1 MSETYAN
8 ASPEQLVESNSRPKL
23 MLIDGNSI
31 TYRAFFAL
39 PALSNSQGQF
49 TNAVYGFTQMLLK
62 VLQTEH
68 PTHVAVAFDAG
79 KQTFRHSVYGEYKGT
94 RQKTPSELSEQFPLV
109 REVLEAFEI
118 PALEVPE
125 YEADDII
132 GTLAKNA
139 EANGYEVLVVSGDK
153 DLLQLVT
160 EQVHAILTRKG
171 VTDVER
177 YTPES
182 VFERYEL
189 TPRQIIDLKGLMGD
203 TSDNIP
209 GVPGVGEKTAI
220 KLLKEFGS
228 VEEVLSHIDDVA
240 GNKLKERLHENKDKA
255 VMSKQLATIFC
266 EVPVNVDFD
275 ALAYSG
281 HLTPKV
287 QTVFRKLGFKS
298 LVDKISR
305 EIDFSTN
312 TADSGAGAHHTEGT
326 GEGADGTAAG
336 TGTVGNGQES
346 RLDVGSGNQL
356 TTLSPTPE
364 IPYQYIATKQ
374 ELEQLWQKLRGE
386 VGLIPICDGAD
397 YHTANLAGFAIGT
410 KNACYYVSFD
420 GELETTDVKPLWTK
434 DFEKTVFDLK
444 SLVVLLDAH
453 GLTLT
458 PGGHWFDVLVSSY
471 LLNPSDGELTLQNLL
486 ERELHRNVPQ
496 CDWSAIGDVE
506 KKAQIASW
514 LPELRHHINAGL
526 REQEL
531 DDLFFKVEL
540 PLEFVLAKMEVL
552 GFHVNSAR
560 LQEIGSDLQKQLE
573 RLTGQIYQHAGMEFN
588 INSPKQLG
596 DVLFEKLGLPAMKK
610 TKTGYSTSA
619 DVLEKLAP
627 YHDIVADILHFRQ
640 LGKLQSTYVEGLL
653 KVVRPET
660 DRVHTRFH
668 QALTAT
674 GRLSSSEPNL
684 QNIPIRME
692 EGRKLRLAFEPTY
705 RDWVIL
711 SADYSQVE
719 LRILAHLSGDEALVQ
734 AFRSDEDI
742 HTSTAATVFGVPLE
756 DVTSL
761 MRRQAKAVN
770 FGIVYGISDYGL
782 SQNLNI
788 TRAEAARFIEDY
800 FTKFPGVA
808 NYMKEIV
815 EGARKTGY
823 VTTLLNRRRY
833 LPDIHSRNFNLR
845 SFAERTAMNTPI
857 QGTAADIIKL
867 AMVRIDEALR
877 ESDLQ
882 ARMLLQVHDELIFEC
897 PQTEVEELEALVH
910 EKMENALTLSVP
922 LKVDVHVGRTWYE
935 AK

>member
-1 MSETYAN
+1 MSQTHAN
-8 ASPEQLVESNSRPKL
+8 SEPHSEPNLRPKL

-39 PALSNSQGQF
+39 PPLSNSQGQF

-79 KQTFRHSVYGEYKGT
+79 KQTFRHRVYDEYKGT

-132 GTLAKNA
+132 GTLATNA
-139 EANGYEVLVVSGDK
+139 EAKGYEVLVVSGDK

-160 EQVHAILTRKG
+160 NQVNAILTRKG

-203 TSDNIP
+203 NSDNIP

-228 VEEVLSHIDDVA
+228 VEAVLSHIDDVS
-240 GNKLKERLHENKDKA
+240 GNKLKERLRENEDKA
-255 VMSKQLATIFC
+255 LMSKQLATIFC
-266 EVPVNVDFD
+266 EVPINVAVD
-275 ALAYSG
+275 ALTYSG
-281 HLTPKV
+281 QLTPKV
-287 QTVFRKLGFKS
+287 LTVFRKLGFKS

-312 TADSGAGAHHTEGT
+312 PSTVVDGKGGETKGVDEDTASATQETGVSSG
-326 GEGADGTAAG
+326 DGT
-336 TGTVGNGQES
+336 
-346 RLDVGSGNQL
+346 L
-356 TTLSPTPE
+356 TTKPAPQT
-364 IPYQYIATKQ
+364 PYQLIATKM
-374 ELEQLWQKLRGE
+374 ELEQLWRQLRGE
-386 VGLIPICDGAD
+386 VGVIPVCDGAD
-397 YHTANLAGFAIGT
+397 YHTANLEGFAIGT
-410 KNACYYVSFD
+410 KSACYYVSFD
-420 GELETTDVKPLWTK
+420 GELETTDVKPLWSK

-453 GLTLT
+453 GQTLT
-458 PGGHWFDVLVSSY
+458 PDGHWFDVLVSSY

-496 CDWSAIGDVE
+496 CNWDAVGDVE
-506 KKAQIASW
+506 KKSQVASW
-514 LPELRHHINAGL
+514 LLELKHHINAGL

-531 DDLFFKVEL
+531 DDLFYKVEL
-540 PLEFVLAKMEVL
+540 PLEFVLANMEVL
-552 GFHVNSAR
+552 GFRVNSER
-560 LQEIGSDLQKQLE
+560 LKGIGGELQKQLE
-573 RLTGQIYQHAGMEFN
+573 HLTEQIYQHAGMEFN

-596 DVLFEKLGLPAMKK
+596 EVLFEKLGLPAMKK

-627 YHDIVADILHFRQ
+627 YHDIVADILQFRQ

-653 KVVRPET
+653 KVIRPET

-705 RDWVIL
+705 QDWVIL

-734 AFRSDEDI
+734 AFRNDEDI
-742 HTSTAATVFGVPLE
+742 HTSTAATVFGVAPE
-756 DVTSL
+756 EVTSL

-800 FTKFPGVA
+800 FSKFPGVA

-867 AMVRIDEALR
+867 AMVRIDQALR

>member
-1 MSETYAN
+1 MSAAADTQSTAKVQ
-8 ASPEQLVESNSRPKL
+8 STTDSGVRPKL

-39 PALSNSQGQF
+39 PPLSNAQGQF

-79 KQTFRHSVYGEYKGT
+79 KQTFRHNEYEEYKGT

-109 REVLEAFEI
+109 RDVLQAFEI
-118 PALEVPE
+118 PALEVPQ

-132 GTLAKNA
+132 GTLAREA
-139 EANGYEVLVVSGDK
+139 EAKGYEVLVVSGDK

-160 EQVHAILTRKG
+160 DQVNAILTRKG

-177 YTPES
+177 YTPQT

-203 TSDNIP
+203 SSDNIP

-220 KLLKEFGS
+220 KLLKEFGTVES
-228 VEEVLSHIDDVA
+228 VLDHIPDVS
-240 GNKLKERLHENKDKA
+240 GNKLKERLTEHKDKA
-255 VMSKQLATIFC
+255 LMSKRLATIYR
-266 EVPVNVDFD
+266 EVPVEVDFND
-275 ALAYSG
+275 LEYSG
-281 HLTPKV
+281 HLTSKV
-287 QTVFRKLGFKS
+287 LDVFKKLGFKS

-305 EIDFSTN
+305 EIDTS
-312 TADSGAGAHHTEGT
+312 ADGSTEGPVRS
-326 GEGADGTAAG
+326 GESADDGQLNSRAEAAA
-336 TGTVGNGQES
+336 
-346 RLDVGSGNQL
+346 RA
-356 TTLSPTPE
+356 PE
-364 IPYQYIATKQ
+364 IPFERITTMAQ
-374 ELEQLWQKLRGE
+374 LEHLWPILRGE
-386 VGLIPICDGAD
+386 VGVIPICDGPD
-397 YHTANLAGFAIGT
+397 YQTANLVGFSVGMKT
-410 KNACYYVSFD
+410 ACYFISFE
-420 GELETTDVKPLWTK
+420 GELETTDVKPLWSHE
-434 DFEKTVFDLK
+434 FEKTVFDLK

-453 GLTLT
+453 GQTLM
-458 PGGHWFDVLVSSY
+458 PSGNWFDVLVGSY
-471 LLNPSDGELTLQNLL
+471 LMNPSDGELTLQNIL
-486 ERELHRNVPQ
+486 ERELHRSVPA
-496 CDWSAIGDVE
+496 CRWDSAEDVE
-506 KKAQIASW
+506 KKSQVAAW
-514 LPELRHHINAGL
+514 LPELKHHIGLGL
-526 REQEL
+526 REQDL
-531 DDLFFKVEL
+531 DDLFFQVEL

-552 GFHVNSAR
+552 GFHVNVGR
-560 LQEIGSDLQKQLE
+560 LQNIGSELQKQLE
-573 RLTGQIYQHAGMEFN
+573 QLTRQIYQHAGVEFN

-596 DVLFEKLGLPAMKK
+596 EILFDKMALPAMKK

-627 YHDIVADILHFRQ
+627 YHDIVRDILQFRQ

-653 KVVRPET
+653 KVIRPET
-660 DRVHTRFH
+660 ERVHTRFH

-705 RDWVIL
+705 QDWVIL

-734 AFRSDEDI
+734 AFRSDADI
-742 HTSTAATVFGVPLE
+742 HTSTASTVFGVPPE
-756 DVTSL
+756 EVTPL

-788 TRAEAARFIEDY
+788 TRAEASRFIEDY
-800 FTKFPGVA
+800 FAKFPGVA

-815 EGARKTGY
+815 DSAKKLGY

-877 ESDLQ
+877 ESDLR

-897 PQTEVEELEALVH
+897 PQTEVEELEAFVH

-922 LKVDVHVGRTWYE
+922 LKVDVHVGQTWYD